1 MAIIHKTNKNILSVE
16 KKKHIECQKIEVV
29 FNIVIVNF

>member
-16 KKKHIECQKIEVV
+16 KKKTYRMSENRSCI
-29 FNIVIVNF
+29 